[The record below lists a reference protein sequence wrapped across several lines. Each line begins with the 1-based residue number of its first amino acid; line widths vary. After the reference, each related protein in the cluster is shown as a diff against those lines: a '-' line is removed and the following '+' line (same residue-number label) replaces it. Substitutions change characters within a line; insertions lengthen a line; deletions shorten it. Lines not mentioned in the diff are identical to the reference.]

1 MSKEVAYPERA
12 DDYEVFSPAIG
23 KGAFAKVYRARV
35 KALNVFVALKILPL
49 EDVSNL
55 EDVRKEI
62 MHMRQMRHP
71 NVVFVHTAF
80 SVEENLWIIMPLL
93 RASVADGIK
102 SQCPRGIK
110 DEVLLATILKFCLQG
125 LHYFHKDGFIH
136 RDIKAGNVLLSDEGE
151 VQLADFGVAGKLIE
165 EGDRKAQRRTFT
177 GTPCWMAP
185 EVMEQTAGY
194 DCKADIW
201 SFGIMAMELA
211 FGSAPYAQFLPMKVL
226 MLTLQNDPPTI
237 DVYSDQSYKFSSAF
251 TDMLKLAL
259 VKDPKKR
266 KPATEILKHSFFKQ
280 AKETDYIKAQF
291 VKSLP
296 RNDPNKPLVSFRGE
310 KETKESAPDDVV
322 FVFDAADLRAAT
334 AKIQKGDTS
343 VDLQPIRQ
351 PASKVEQKGPPG
363 PPPPGGGH
371 QRVGSVGSSSRFTV
385 EAEGGGHGPPPPPSL
400 GRSSTAVTSTSPG
413 RPELAHQGTS
423 RFIVVETDQDSKTTR
438 SGLAP
443 AATPYTIVT
452 PTGHVFTTTEK

>member
-1 MSKEVAYPERA
+1 MSKEIVYPERA
-12 DDYEVFSPAIG
+12 EDYEVYTPPIG

-35 KALNVFVALKILPL
+35 KSLNIFVALKILPL

-71 NVVFVHTAF
+71 NVVYVHTAF
-80 SVEENLWIIMPLL
+80 SVEEDLWIIMPLL

-102 SQCPRGIK
+102 AQCPRGIK

-194 DCKADIW
+194 DYKADIW

-237 DVYSDQSYKFSSAF
+237 DVYPDQSHKFSSTF

-266 KPATEILKHSFFKQ
+266 KMASEILKHSFFSK
-280 AKETDYIKAQF
+280 AKEIDYIKSQF

-296 RNDPNKPLVSFRGE
+296 RNDPNKVLTSFRAE
-310 KETKESAPDDVV
+310 KESKESAPDEDV
-322 FVFDAADLRAAT
+322 FVFDAADLKAAT

-351 PASKVEQKGPPG
+351 PKPPEQKGPPG
-363 PPPPGGGH
+363 PPPPGPPSH
-371 QRVGSVGSSSRFTV
+371 QRATSNHNASRFTV
-385 EAEGGGHGPPPPPSL
+385 EGDGAGAAPPPP
-400 GRSSTAVTSTSPG
+400 RITTSTSPP
-413 RPELAHQGTS
+413 RPEASSSTPQGGS
-423 RFIVVETDQDSKTTR
+423 RFVVVEADQDTKTPR
-438 SGLAP
+438 SPAP
-443 AATPYTIVT
+443 PTPQTIVT
-452 PTGHVFTTTEK
+452 PTGHVFKTT

>member
-1 MSKEVAYPERA
+1 MSKEIVYPEKA
-12 DDYEVFSPAIG
+12 DDYEVFTPPIG

-35 KALNVFVALKILPL
+35 KSLNIFVALKILPL

-71 NVVFVHTAF
+71 NVVCVHTAF

-93 RASVADGIK
+93 RSSVADGIK
-102 SQCPRGIK
+102 AQCPRGIK

-125 LHYFHKDGFIH
+125 LNYFHKDGFIH
-136 RDIKAGNVLLSDEGE
+136 RDIKAGNVLLSDAGE

-185 EVMEQTAGY
+185 EVMEQTSGY

-201 SFGIMAMELA
+201 SFGIMSMELA
-211 FGSAPYAQFLPMKVL
+211 FGAAPYAQFLPMKVL

-237 DVYSDQSYKFSSAF
+237 DIYPDQSYKFSSAF
-251 TDMLKLAL
+251 SDMLKLAL

-280 AKETDYIKAQF
+280 AKEIDYIKTTF
-291 VKSLP
+291 VKNIP
-296 RNDPNKPLVSFRGE
+296 RSDPTKVLTSFRAE
-310 KETKESAPDDVV
+310 KEGKEAPVDDDV
-322 FVFDAADLRAAT
+322 FVFDAADLKAAT
-334 AKIQKGDTS
+334 AKIQKGEA
-343 VDLQPIRQ
+343 VDLQPLRQ
-351 PASKVEQKGPPG
+351 PPKPEQKGPP
-363 PPPPGGGH
+363 PPPPSAAAAAAASAAATSPTASAALPDARQRGH
-371 QRVGSVGSSSRFTV
+371 STGSRFTV
-385 EAEGGGHGPPPPPSL
+385 DGEGHAPPPPKNAAS
-400 GRSSTAVTSTSPG
+400 ATSPP
-413 RPELAHQGTS
+413 RPAEGQPSTS
-423 RFIVVETDQDSKTTR
+423 RFTVVEK
-438 SGLAP
+438 
-443 AATPYTIVT
+443 
-452 PTGHVFTTTEK
+452 